1 MLEEIGQVL
10 LFLVAIGMVG
20 LVLYRLFLVATG
32 LVIIGLVSVGL
43 FVEIYGFYLLITET
57 ALFLKDIQD
66 NGVLSFTT
74 AFIGV
79 NLALLLY
86 LVQRTSSHFN
96 KRIA

>member
-32 LVIIGLVSVGL
+32 LVIIGLVSFGL
-43 FVEIYGFYLLITET
+43 FVEVYGLYLLITET

-66 NGVLSFTT
+66 NGAFCFTT

-79 NLALLLY
+79 NLALLFY
-86 LVQRTSSHFN
+86 LVKRVSSHFN
-96 KRIA
+96 KRLA

>member
-1 MLEEIGQVL
+1 MLEEIGQVI

-20 LVLYRLFLVATG
+20 LVLYRFFLVATG
-32 LVIIGLVSVGL
+32 LVIIGLVSFGL

-66 NGVLSFTT
+66 NGVFSFTT
-74 AFIGV
+74 AFIGM

-86 LVQRTSSHFN
+86 LVKRTSSYFN
-96 KRIA
+96 KRLA

>member
-32 LVIIGLVSVGL
+32 LVIIGLVAFGL
-43 FVEIYGFYLLITET
+43 FVEVYGLYLLLTDT

-66 NGVLSFTT
+66 NGVFSFTT

-79 NLALLLY
+79 NLALLFY
-86 LVQRTSSHFN
+86 LVKRTSYYFN
-96 KRIA
+96 KRLP

>member
-20 LVLYRLFLVATG
+20 LVLYRIFLVATG
-32 LVIIGLVSVGL
+32 LVIIGLVAFGL
-43 FVEIYGFYLLITET
+43 FVEVYGLYLLLTET
-57 ALFLKDIQD
+57 AFFLKDIQD
-66 NGVLSFTT
+66 NGVFSSTT

-86 LVQRTSSHFN
+86 LVKRMSSHFN
-96 KRIA
+96 KRLA

>member
-1 MLEEIGQVL
+1 MLEEIGQVI

-32 LVIIGLVSVGL
+32 LVIIGLVSFGL

-66 NGVLSFTT
+66 NGAFSFTT

-79 NLALLLY
+79 NLALLFY
-86 LVQRTSSHFN
+86 LVKRTSYYFN
-96 KRIA
+96 KR

>member
-10 LFLVAIGMVG
+10 MFLVAIGMVG

-32 LVIIGLVSVGL
+32 LVIIGLVAFGL
-43 FVEIYGFYLLITET
+43 FVEVYGLYLLITET

-66 NGVLSFTT
+66 NGAFSFTT

-79 NLALLLY
+79 NLALLFY
-86 LVQRTSSHFN
+86 LVKRTSSYFN
-96 KRIA
+96 KRLA